1 MFIKSTNCHNR
12 MKAYVPGK
20 KAVEFSERNYSKIE
34 KKEGKVFFVD
44 GGNAELVTTP
54 NYALQFVR
62 VAVVGF
68 EGKKRVSV
76 EKREAYVEINMK
88 FVEGIPHYTTKL
100 LPVGDIWKDFSL
112 EMKAYDKTL
121 SEGGRIVQP
130 GRVVDVV
137 RRFLEIQTATEV
149 SSKNTDCVIVLDG
162 TLDATVTGEKEL
174 LEKLYAGNN
183 RIAALAKT
191 NTLLTEEGKSFVHF
205 LFEKGPGEAWI
216 YYPTVEDAQM
226 VFCKLHSKAKH
237 VFRVDVQ
244 RKEDVDEVMSV
255 LAMTAN
261 DITFPGYPYGLIV
274 TDRLARVSNQ
284 EAEYLKVKAV
294 SQRQDV
300 NAVNAHAI
308 LDGM

>member
-1 MFIKSTNCHNR
+1 

-162 TLDATVTGEKEL
+162 TLDATV
-174 LEKLYAGNN
+174 
-183 RIAALAKT
+183 
-191 NTLLTEEGKSFVHF
+191 
-205 LFEKGPGEAWI
+205 
-216 YYPTVEDAQM
+216 
-226 VFCKLHSKAKH
+226 
-237 VFRVDVQ
+237 
-244 RKEDVDEVMSV
+244 
-255 LAMTAN
+255 
-261 DITFPGYPYGLIV
+261 
-274 TDRLARVSNQ
+274 
-284 EAEYLKVKAV
+284 
-294 SQRQDV
+294 
-300 NAVNAHAI
+300 
-308 LDGM
+308 